1 MLLCSFIMQM
11 TFLYASKFD
20 DVEIDISI
28 GKFII
33 QWNDKVLHCILY
45 INDVRL
51 RKLRI

>member
-1 MLLCSFIMQM
+1 MQM

-28 GKFII
+28 GKFIV
-33 QWNDKVLHCILY
+33 QVLHCILY

-51 RKLRI
+51 RKHRI

>member
-1 MLLCSFIMQM
+1 MQT
-11 TFLYASKFD
+11 TFLYASTFD

-33 QWNDKVLHCILY
+33 QWNDIVYSKVLYCILY

>member
-1 MLLCSFIMQM
+1 MVLCLFIMQM

-33 QWNDKVLHCILY
+33 QWNDISKDCELY
-45 INDVRL
+45 FIY
-51 RKLRI
+51 